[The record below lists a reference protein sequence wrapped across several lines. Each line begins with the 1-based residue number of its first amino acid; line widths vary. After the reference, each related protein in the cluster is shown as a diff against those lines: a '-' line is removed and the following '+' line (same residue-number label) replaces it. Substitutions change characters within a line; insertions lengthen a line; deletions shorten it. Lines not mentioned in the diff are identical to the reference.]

1 MGRGRKVRERACVL
15 KKLKQVRNMQSGEG
29 DTELTERTWQGVTE
43 KVESPVEAGDNEF
56 IVI

>member
-1 MGRGRKVRERACVL
+1 
-15 KKLKQVRNMQSGEG
+15 MQSGEG